1 MRKNNTVFS
10 FVYSPKRGQNC
21 TGGTT
26 HHTNV
31 QETVRA
37 MKDRQ
42 DCLGTTLTDQ
52 VKGWRRW
59 VGLLSFFR
67 EKKTWR
73 VIEEAALTGASKREQ
88 SVAFWGSLVE
98 VFCRPTSPP
107 SPPPQCSRHCDQAR
121 LPNTSLRS
129 HALGSCVPFL
139 PSPRCPTLTPPWYC
153 ESRIPAVIR
162 DYMPCQRGGWYSYH
176 SHRVPSSQGPAQPR
190 QKPQLGR
197 LSTFNKPLSIFLR
210 WQHCLSH
217 LQDPD

>member
-10 FVYSPKRGQNC
+10 FVYSPKRG
-21 TGGTT
+21 
-26 HHTNV
+26 

-73 VIEEAALTGASKREQ
+73 VIEEASLTGASKREQ
-88 SVAFWGSLVE
+88 SVDLWGSLVE
-98 VFCRPTSPP
+98 VSCRPTSPP

-121 LPNTSLRS
+121 PPNTSPQS
-129 HALGSCVPFL
+129 QALGSRVPFL
-139 PSPRCPTLTPPWYC
+139 PSPRCPALTPPWYC
-153 ESRIPAVIR
+153 ESCIPAVLG
-162 DYMPCQRGGWYSYH
+162 DYTERWVVQLPFPPGSFFPGACSTQAKTSAGEVIHFQQTFVHFPKMATLFVPLTRFWLLELMP
-176 SHRVPSSQGPAQPR
+176 
-190 QKPQLGR
+190 
-197 LSTFNKPLSIFLR
+197 
-210 WQHCLSH
+210 
-217 LQDPD
+217 